1 VIPRWLKQG
10 GAFALELN
18 DRFSRHY
25 GWAMASHIALSV
37 LLAVFP
43 FLIVVVAV
51 TSFLSTP
58 EAAGQVVRLAF
69 ENWPPAV
76 AETFSS
82 QLTQVLHNRSGGLLT
97 FGIVLLIWSSS
108 SGVEALRLA
117 LDSAYGLDDRRAWWW
132 LRLESLAFVLLGAIA
147 MFVLTGA
154 VVLWPIIWGATTKLL
169 PLASR
174 FAFVSTLGRFALS
187 VAFLL
192 VVLVVFHVWLPAGR
206 RRVLAVLP
214 GVALTLVLWLAI
226 ATGFSFY
233 LGHFSN
239 YAATYAGLGGIIA
252 AILFLYFNATVFI
265 VGAEFNAM
273 LADRRAAA
281 RKRRAEAAAAP
292 APLGAEAGRGGA

>member
-1 VIPRWLKQG
+1 MIPRWLKQG
-10 GAFALELN
+10 VSFALDLN
-18 DRFSRHY
+18 DRFGRHY

-43 FLIVVVAV
+43 FLIVVVAL

-58 EAAGQVVRLAF
+58 EAASQVVRLAF

-82 QLTQVLHNRSGGLLT
+82 QLTQVLHNQSGGLLT

-117 LDSAYGLDDRRAWWW
+117 LDSAYGTQEARSWWL
-132 LRLESLAFVLLGAIA
+132 LRLESLAFVLLGALA

-154 VVLWPIIWGATTKLL
+154 VVLYPIIWDAAIHAL
-169 PLASR
+169 PLVRR
-174 FAFVSTLGRFALS
+174 FAFVSTIGRFALS
-187 VAFLL
+187 GAFLL
-192 VVLVVFHVWLPAGR
+192 VALVVFHVWLPYGR
-206 RRVLAVLP
+206 RRLVAVLP
-214 GVALTLVLWLAI
+214 GVGLTLLLWLLI
-226 ATGFSFY
+226 ATGFGYY

-252 AILFLYFNATVFI
+252 AILFLYFNSVVFI
-265 VGAEFNAM
+265 LGAEFNAA
-273 LADRRAAA
+273 LADRRKA
-281 RKRRAEAAAAP
+281 RREAVAAAAP
-292 APLGAEAGRGGA
+292 EVAAPPAKLRA